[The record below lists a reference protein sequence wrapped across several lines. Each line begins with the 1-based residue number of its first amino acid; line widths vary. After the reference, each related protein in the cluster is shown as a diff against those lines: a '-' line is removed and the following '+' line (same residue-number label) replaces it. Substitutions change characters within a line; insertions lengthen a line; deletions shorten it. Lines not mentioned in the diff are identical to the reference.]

1 MNIKHV
7 FDFNKA
13 LEVGPYAWP
22 GGYPHYFITS
32 DCEALSFSAAQE
44 NAGLV
49 RDAIITNDK
58 HGGWKVI
65 AMTINWEDETLTCS
79 HTDERIESAYGEDRP
94 VRIVSGGR

>member
-13 LEVGPYAWP
+13 LDHGPYTWP
-22 GGYPHYFITS
+22 GGYPCYFITS
-32 DCEALSFSAAQE
+32 DCETLSFEAAKE

-49 RDAIITNDK
+49 RDAIIANDK

-65 AMTINWEDETLTCS
+65 AMDINWEDANMVCVHS
-79 HTDERIESAYGEDRP
+79 GKSIESAYGEH
-94 VRIVSGGR
+94 